1 MTTHD
6 DLARFCESL
15 EGSVGGH
22 DPFSYGVFVKGKVK
36 GYVWT
41 WLERADPKSKR
52 IPNERV
58 VAVRT
63 PNLSV
68 KEALLESNP
77 EMFFTEDHYNGYPA
91 ILVRLDVASISDL
104 EDLLIEAWKC
114 VAPKTLKKWSQSS
127 KTMPHSGD

>member
-1 MTTHD
+1 M
-6 DLARFCESL
+6 
-15 EGSVGGH
+15 GSH
-22 DPFSYGVFVKGKVK
+22 DPFSYGVVVKGKPK

-58 VAVRT
+58 VAIRT

-68 KEALLESNP
+68 KAALLESAP

-91 ILVRLDVASISDL
+91 ILVRLDVADISVL

-114 VAPKTLKKWSQSS
+114 VAPKPS
-127 KTMPHSGD
+127 KRPI